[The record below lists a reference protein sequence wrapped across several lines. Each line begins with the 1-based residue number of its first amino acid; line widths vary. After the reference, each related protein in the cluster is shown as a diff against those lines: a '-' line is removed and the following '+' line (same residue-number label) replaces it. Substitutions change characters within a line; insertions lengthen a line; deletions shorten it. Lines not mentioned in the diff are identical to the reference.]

1 MYVIVCILATQS
13 YITLSFIG
21 NLLSSHSLSL
31 SLSLTHTHHP
41 PPPPPPPSLSPSLFL
56 SFSPSMP
63 PPPPPPPPT
72 HTPAHFSRFHTLM
85 CGDEWVF
92 FNAAQVL
99 PCYVIK
105 VYYKSTSKSDWQP
118 VNPPSIATK
127 LLQEQTDKDEGVP
140 KVERDRQRKAK
151 LLARVSML
159 VITSDSVC
167 IGRGE
172 DGGRGK
178 GWRE

>member
-1 MYVIVCILATQS
+1 
-13 YITLSFIG
+13 
-21 NLLSSHSLSL
+21 
-31 SLSLTHTHHP
+31 
-41 PPPPPPPSLSPSLFL
+41 
-56 SFSPSMP
+56 
-63 PPPPPPPPT
+63 
-72 HTPAHFSRFHTLM
+72 M

-118 VNPPSIATK
+118 VNPSSIATK
-127 LLQEQTDKDEGVP
+127 LLQDKSDEGVP
-140 KVERDRQRKAK
+140 KVERDRQKKAK

-159 VITSDSVC
+159 VITSHQDSVY